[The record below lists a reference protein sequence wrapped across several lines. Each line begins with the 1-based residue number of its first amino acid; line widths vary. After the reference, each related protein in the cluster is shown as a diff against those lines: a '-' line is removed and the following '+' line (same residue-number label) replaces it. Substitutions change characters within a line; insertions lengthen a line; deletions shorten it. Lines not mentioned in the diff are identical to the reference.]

1 MKKAIALVLAL
12 LMLLG
17 LAACGGKKDD
27 DSGKS
32 KDTNKNKSNAEE
44 ITDAPAPPEN
54 AVGALRF
61 DVPENIKSVEH
72 ITEQT
77 KDGEVTQ
84 FTVTYT
90 FTNSFSVGYAYAK
103 DMDLGDTGSVEN
115 LETAEVNGRSYYL
128 VPDGNEYYAY
138 TQAGKDAYAV
148 MCIADSAEASK
159 SMLDETMKTLRYENE
174 EILTPA
180 ELDLFDITYT
190 VDDTIPLAGYNI
202 NVQTDADGNVK
213 EKSVLW
219 KYGDNLSDPDFRIRI
234 TVYKN
239 DTLDNVKDK
248 DAEYEDR
255 TVGDIAY
262 TMLHVDE
269 NTVPYDYLVQHGSD
283 VYEIRNAGR
292 YTGWGTT
299 RSTESEEAFT
309 AFVESV
315 RFK

>member
-17 LAACGGKKDD
+17 LAACGGKEDD
-27 DSGKS
+27 DSGRS

-61 DVPENIKSVEH
+61 DVPEDIKSVEH

-77 KDGEVTQ
+77 KDGKVTQ

-115 LETAEVNGRSYYL
+115 LETTEVNGRSYYL
-128 VPDGNEYYAY
+128 VFDGTEYYAY

-148 MCIADSAEASK
+148 MYIADSAEASK
-159 SMLDETMKTLRYENE
+159 SMLEETLKTLRYEE
-174 EILTPA
+174 EEVLSPA
-180 ELDLFDITYT
+180 DLDLYDITYT
-190 VDDTIPLAGYNI
+190 VDDSLTLAGYNI
-202 NVQTDADGNVK
+202 TETTDADGKVT
-213 EKSVLW
+213 EKTVQW

-239 DTLDNVKDK
+239 DTLDNVTDE
-248 DAEYEDR
+248 DAEYEDK
-255 TVGDIAY
+255 TIGDITY
-262 TMLHVDE
+262 TMLHVSE
-269 NTVPYDYLVQHGSD
+269 GYVPYDYLVQHGSD